1 MSCASGRLVR
11 VALPALAGLFCLAL
25 PKSAGAWPAPIN
37 EAIARDARRLLP
49 RGLAAALAH
58 RDEDVRSEMARL
70 PEGLTRLLAAD
81 LISGRLAPETA
92 AAAQTPID
100 EALKLFKARHVG
112 DGLARLGGLA
122 RVPIDLSDAAS
133 ASEEELPTRVREEYY
148 LFVQANLSKVPVV
161 LSDPRAL
168 ELTRGDLPAF
178 WQRVL
183 KESRAETGVI
193 RAEMLRDGRVVD
205 HRAIDYRSPVFAV
218 AALSYSRAVTAVA
231 GTWLAVWR
239 EAHGDLSAR
248 PRPKEVVPSAPM
260 AQPVGPSLVPRSN
273 SEVR

>member
-1 MSCASGRLVR
+1 MRCASGRLVR
-11 VALPALAGLFCLAL
+11 GALAALVGLIGAALPQPAH
-25 PKSAGAWPAPIN
+25 AWPTPIN

-58 RDEDVRSEMARL
+58 RDDQVRAELARL

-81 LISGRLAPETA
+81 LLSGHLTPEAATA
-92 AAAQTPID
+92 AQAPID
-100 EALKLFKARHVG
+100 EALKLFKTRHVG
-112 DGLARLGGLA
+112 DGLVRLGGLA
-122 RVPIDLSDAAS
+122 RVPIDLSDAGS
-133 ASEEELPTRVREEYY
+133 ASEEQLPTRVREEYY

-161 LSDPRAL
+161 LSDPHAL
-168 ELTRGDLPAF
+168 ELTRSELPAF
-178 WQRVL
+178 WQRL
-183 KESRAETGVI
+183 LNESRAETGVI
-193 RAEMLRDGRVVD
+193 RAEMLREGRVVD
-205 HRAIDYRSPVFAV
+205 HRMIDYRSPVFAV

-248 PRPKEVVPSAPM
+248 PRPKEVVPSASM
-260 AQPVGPSLVPRSN
+260 AQPAGPSPAPRSS